1 MAGKLKNISTTAN
14 YSVSFDGN
22 GDYLTLPSGNAS
34 LQPVSSDFT
43 IEAWVYPVAFVANGN
58 PVAVI
63 DANASWYAAIR
74 FGYESAGAISLL
86 MSTNGTTW
94 NINLGSGLG
103 TLTLNTWQ
111 HMAVSKSG
119 TSVRVFLNGVQQ
131 GSTQTLSSATLMTG
145 TNNWIGYLNAP
156 STQYVNGYI
165 SNWRLTKTAL
175 YTANFTPSTTPLTA
189 IANTSLLTCQS
200 PTIIDNSPNNFA
212 ITKNGDCD
220 VKELNP
226 FIQSLT
232 ISGRFSKND
241 ILYAIQDNN
250 WKGYTSIDVDVL
262 CVGGGGGAGGKDGS
276 PGAAG
281 GSGATILGRINVPTS
296 KTLTVTVGG
305 GGGSPS
311 GSASPGDPGG
321 IGGLPG
327 GGNGGAAG
335 GSGASGGGGGGG
347 GWSGIYD
354 TSYSVYFNGSSRLT
368 TSGSTAYT
376 FGTGDFTVE
385 YWAYFTSIPATYN
398 HVVGTATTSNGFGFG
413 LSGTATL
420 YITHFTNGWAST
432 GATIATNRWYH
443 IAFARQSGTLRM
455 FVNGVLDYT
464 VAGLTTDITETGG
477 TIGAIN
483 SGSYPM
489 TGYISNLRVNKGTAL
504 YTSSFSGSLPS
515 APLTAISGTSILTC
529 QSSTIIDNGPSA
541 LSLTST
547 GTPVVTTNAGSASN
561 YSNAEPFV
569 RYFIA
574 GGGAGGGGGNE
585 GIQNDVFAAGGGI
598 QFNGANGTALTGG
611 NGTNYSGDGGGSG
624 GGGGG
629 FYGGAGQSIPTG
641 LSSGG
646 GNYINPS
653 YTINSYFSNFFDGN
667 DYLSFPVSANYDLPA
682 DFTIEAWVHA
692 TGARTTSDAIASRWV
707 SGNRIWLLTY
717 DNVNKWSFA
726 VNNSS
731 LITYNST
738 IAYNTWYHIAVTR
751 SGTTVTMWLNG
762 VSVGTATS
770 SYNFT
775 SATQPLFIGRNG
787 DSTDGSQDWLGYI
800 SNFRIVKGTA
810 LYTSNFTP
818 PTAPLTA
825 ISGTQ
830 VLTCKSSTIIDK
842 STNNFTITKNGD
854 VIVREI
860 HPFATPP
867 TINAELG
874 GGIGLATGS
883 VSMPANVNFF
893 GYISAGSGGTF
904 GRGINNGANGTVVIK
919 YTGYQKATGGNV
931 VYDNGYTFHTY
942 NSPGTFALQ

>member
-1 MAGKLKNISTTAN
+1 MAGKLKNSIITTAN
-14 YSVSFDGN
+14 YSVSFDGS
-22 GDYLTLPSGNAS
+22 GDYIDVPHSTNQWIGVN
-34 LQPVSSDFT
+34 QDFT
-43 IEAWVYPVAFVANGN
+43 IECWFYVTSSSGERTLIAKGYQGSPNYAEFGIVINGSN
-58 PVAVI
+58 QLLGLVSSSGG
-63 DANASWYAAIR
+63 SWLATPTD
-74 FGYESAGAISLL
+74 SVAIS
-86 MSTNGTTW
+86 TNTWYHVALVRSGTT
-94 NINLGSGLG
+94 I
-103 TLTLNTWQ
+103 TLY
-111 HMAVSKSG
+111 K
-119 TSVRVFLNGVQQ
+119 NGVVAAT
-131 GSTQTLSSATLMTG
+131 STGVGAALYNHTG
-145 TNNWIGYLNAP
+145 TIRIGQHSSGSNFA
-156 STQYVNGYI
+156 GYI
-165 SNWRLTKTAL
+165 SNARFVNGTAV
-175 YTANFTPSTTPLTA
+175 YTSAFTPPTSSLTA
-189 IANTSLLTCQS
+189 IANTNLLTCQS
-200 PTIIDNSPNNFA
+200 STIIDNGPNAFT
-212 ITKNGDCD
+212 ITVNGDSA
-220 VKELNP
+220 VNVSNP
-226 FIQSLT
+226 FNSITT

-305 GGGSPS
+305 GGRSPS
-311 GSASPGDPGG
+311 GSPSPGDPGG

-354 TSYSVYFNGSSRLT
+354 TSYSVF
-368 TSGSTAYT
+368 
-376 FGTGDFTVE
+376 FDGTGDYISVGGGNMVFAGDFTIECWVYPARSSYVNYIGILGGSSGNFVPIYVMSNGTLE
-385 YWAYFTSIPATYN
+385 GGIWGSSNIVNSSLAINLNQWNHIALVRSGSSIRFYINGVQDTASTNSSTLTIVNPAI
-398 HVVGTATTSNGFGFG
+398 ATTPSVSW
-413 LSGTATL
+413 L
-420 YITHFTNGWAST
+420 
-432 GATIATNRWYH
+432 
-443 IAFARQSGTLRM
+443 
-455 FVNGVLDYT
+455 
-464 VAGLTTDITETGG
+464 
-477 TIGAIN
+477 
-483 SGSYPM
+483 
-489 TGYISNLRVNKGTAL
+489 GYISNMRVVNGTAV
-504 YTSSFSGSLPS
+504 YTASFTPPT
-515 APLTAISGTSILTC
+515 APLTAISGTSLLTC
-529 QSSTIIDNGPSA
+529 QSSTIIDNGPNA
-541 LSLTST
+541 FTLTVNGDAAVRIS
-547 GTPVVTTNAGSASN
+547 GASV

-692 TGARTTSDAIASRWV
+692 TGARTTSDVVAGRWV
-707 SGNRIWLLTY
+707 SGNRIWLLAY
-717 DNVNKWSFA
+717 DNVNKWAFA
-726 VNNSS
+726 VNDSS

-738 IAYNTWYHIAVTR
+738 IVYNTWYHFAVTR

-762 VSVGTATS
+762 VNVGTATS

-860 HPFATPP
+860 HPFVTPP

-893 GYISAGSGGTF
+893 GYTSAGSGGTF
-904 GRGINNGANGTVVIK
+904 GRGINNGANGTIVIK
-919 YTGYQKATGGNV
+919 YTGYQKATGGDV